1 MSEVNIAGDDWSPKS
16 DVTELVEE
24 RLSQLES
31 KMGRKRKEKKHPG
44 LRHGIGRSE
53 NRYPFVRKMN
63 YESYFVAWAK
73 LQSVFVVC
81 QTTA

>member
-1 MSEVNIAGDDWSPKS
+1 MGEVNIAGDDWSSKS

-73 LQSVFVVC
+73 LQKVFL
-81 QTTA
+81 